1 MKRLA
6 GALVAIA
13 ILLTGCSESTDGAVL
28 YRKYCA
34 ACHGSDLSGGVG
46 PSLGA
51 GSEAAAST
59 DAEYRIVIREGLND
73 MPAVGGLDDLRADA
87 VVSYI
92 RQVQGE

>member
-13 ILLTGCSESTDGAVL
+13 MLLTGCSQSTDGAVL

-46 PSLGA
+46 PSLAA
-51 GSEAAAST
+51 GSEAASST
-59 DAEYRIVIREGLND
+59 DVEYRLAIREGIND
-73 MPAVGGLDDLRADA
+73 MAAVTSLDELRIDA
-87 VVSYI
+87 VIDYL

>member
-1 MKRLA
+1 MERLA

-13 ILLTGCSESTDGAVL
+13 ILLTGCAESTDGAVL

-46 PSLGA
+46 PSLAA
-51 GSEAAAST
+51 GSEAADST
-59 DAEYRIVIREGLND
+59 DAEYRMVIREGLGD
-73 MPAVGGLDDLRADA
+73 MPAVTSLDELRVDA
-87 VVSYI
+87 VVAYL